1 LRAQLIFALA
11 QLGLVE
17 THSSEIFWLGEYIR
31 SFRFRKHY
39 PEDISKSERKQ
50 ARHAIA
56 HVVAH
61 VLTEHWSFPEDY
73 RAFREYSRMLS
84 EGPQERILTNPSRY
98 IARSWKKQTLFTM
111 SQTTRL
117 KLQKVRTNANW
128 HGLAPVRSVRKNP
141 CRRSLITYRKQQESL
156 GQAKDMFIDFVCR
169 VGSKREAT
177 QSGSPVQGLSASV
190 HCRK

>member
-1 LRAQLIFALA
+1 LGNTYEAFGFGNTILRTFQSQSANKRDTPLLMWWPTSLQNT
-11 QLGLVE
+11 GLFLK
-17 THSSEIFWLGEYIR
+17 T
-31 SFRFRKHY
+31 
-39 PEDISKSERKQ
+39 
-50 ARHAIA
+50 IA
-56 HVVAH
+56 HSVS
-61 VLTEHWSFPEDY
+61 T
-73 RAFREYSRMLS
+73 SRMLS
-84 EGPQERILTNPSRY
+84 EGPQESILANPSRY
-98 IARSWKKQTLFTM
+98 RARSWKQQTLFTM

-156 GQAKDMFIDFVCR
+156 AQAKDMIIDFVFR